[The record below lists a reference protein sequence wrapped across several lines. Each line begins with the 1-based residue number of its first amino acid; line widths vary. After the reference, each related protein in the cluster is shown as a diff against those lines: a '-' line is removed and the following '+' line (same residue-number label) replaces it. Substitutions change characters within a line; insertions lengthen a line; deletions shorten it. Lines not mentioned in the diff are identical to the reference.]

1 MRLKKIISCFFICI
15 LIFTACSRKSLEF
28 ESIANHVNVVEES
41 EYGKIKMEFSKLDGE
56 DIRSFSAK
64 EGKTYAFEYA
74 YLITEGTIELQFRD
88 SQDNVITKITLS
100 EDEYKEAKKEL
111 KKDNDVEVYEFGSTI
126 QVKSNDKKIK
136 IAIIGKD
143 SIHNILK
150 ILKSEEEVLGILL
163 SGSIAHGF
171 DTPVSDIDIM
181 IIISE
186 ENYRKRAEEG
196 KLTYYEKESC
206 TYEEG
211 YVDGKYISIS
221 FMEKVALIGS
231 EPAKFAFDGAVI
243 LYSKIEGLEEL
254 LQKITKYPI
263 EKKEENIKRFYAQFE
278 AYKWYCN
285 EAIKHENDYLLMH
298 SISNMVLFG
307 GSFAKGNIN
316 IKYSLML
323 KYSCDL

>member
-1 MRLKKIISCFFICI
+1 M
-15 LIFTACSRKSLEF
+15 
-28 ESIANHVNVVEES
+28 
-41 EYGKIKMEFSKLDGE
+41 
-56 DIRSFSAK
+56 
-64 EGKTYAFEYA
+64 
-74 YLITEGTIELQFRD
+74 
-88 SQDNVITKITLS
+88 
-100 EDEYKEAKKEL
+100 YKHHE
-111 KKDNDVEVYEFGSTI
+111 
-126 QVKSNDKKIK
+126 
-136 IAIIGKD
+136 D

-307 GSFAKGNIN
+307 GRLILADNEVLYPYHKWFLKVLDNIEN
-316 IKYSLML
+316 KPKDMMKIISNYYPKKTWKVL
-323 KYSCDL
+323 KNFMSV